1 MNKGREAGIAVDNLK
16 WSADADLKPQEKELL
31 YQLLTLPQMTE
42 KAATNESPAVVAN
55 YSFELAQMFNSM
67 YQEISILRE
76 PDEKL
81 RNNRLL
87 LAKRTA
93 ETLKFAMGLLG
104 VGMPEKM

>member
-1 MNKGREAGIAVDNLK
+1 
-16 WSADADLKPQEKELL
+16 
-31 YQLLTLPQMTE
+31 
-42 KAATNESPAVVAN
+42 
-55 YSFELAQMFNSM
+55 MFNSM

-76 PDEKL
+76 PDETL